1 MLYKLHVAFATLIC
15 YHFVV
20 KNATII
26 FEEDMKKILALSLLV
41 SLGFGYL
48 SPSYAVLE
56 KFSKKQKEQQQT
68 TLDYINYDWWQ
79 NLGDNYLEGYI
90 SQALQKNN
98 DIKTAKLRV
107 EQAKLNVTMTRAD
120 QLPEFSISA
129 SPFLLK
135 IPESTKSTGTFAFPL
150 QASYELD
157 IFGKNWD
164 KTKSSKK
171 LLSSAQYQEQVA
183 DIAIVSL
190 VGSTYYN
197 VVKLDKIISLQE
209 KLVEERKQIYE
220 LQKVSNKEGV
230 SSTSDLILAEKNYV
244 LAQNDLLE
252 FKKNREN
259 ALNALA
265 VLIGD
270 SAYNTNEY
278 KRISY
283 DKIPSSFSIP
293 KEISSEIIVNR
304 PDYKALEKQL
314 EAKGI
319 DIRVAKKEFLP
330 TINILGILTFLASSS
345 MGTMDWANTF
355 SLIGA
360 SASLPIFTGFKRIAN
375 LKLNKNS
382 YQQLLESYQKTN
394 LTAIQEVND
403 NLYNL
408 KADKEKFENNL
419 KALEIQKKDY
429 NLSNSKFNKGIISKL
444 DLLQQKEVL
453 LYIEQLSVSSKID
466 CYIDKI
472 GLYKATGAKV

>member
-1 MLYKLHVAFATLIC
+1 M
-15 YHFVV
+15 
-20 KNATII
+20 
-26 FEEDMKKILALSLLV
+26 
-41 SLGFGYL
+41 
-48 SPSYAVLE
+48 
-56 KFSKKQKEQQQT
+56 
-68 TLDYINYDWWQ
+68 
-79 NLGDNYLEGYI
+79 
-90 SQALQKNN
+90 
-98 DIKTAKLRV
+98 
-107 EQAKLNVTMTRAD
+107 
-120 QLPEFSISA
+120 
-129 SPFLLK
+129 
-135 IPESTKSTGTFAFPL
+135 
-150 QASYELD
+150 
-157 IFGKNWD
+157 
-164 KTKSSKK
+164 
-171 LLSSAQYQEQVA
+171 
-183 DIAIVSL
+183 
-190 VGSTYYN
+190 
-197 VVKLDKIISLQE
+197 KLDKIISLQE

-220 LQKVSNKEGV
+220 LQKVSNKEGI

-429 NLSNSKFNKGIISKL
+429 NLSNSKYNKGIISKL

-472 GLYKATGAKV
+472 GLYKATGSKV